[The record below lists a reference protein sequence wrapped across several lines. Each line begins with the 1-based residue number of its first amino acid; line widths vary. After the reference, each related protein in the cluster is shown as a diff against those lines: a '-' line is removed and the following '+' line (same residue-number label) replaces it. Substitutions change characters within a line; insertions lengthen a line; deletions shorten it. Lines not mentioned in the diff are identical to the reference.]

1 MQKEFKAINIA
12 STAVNI
18 AGDSLNVSLTAG

>member
-1 MQKEFKAINIA
+1 MQKEFKAINIT
-12 STAVNI
+12 SIAVNI